1 MARESKAVFKMAG
14 YSYPGT
20 GPMTKKAGPEKKE
33 VDVDEIDP
41 FDEDAVVEKPKWYNV
56 AEKLKVIKMNKKA
69 RKSGPK

>member
-20 GPMTKKAGPEKKE
+20 GPMTKKAGPEGKKFN
-33 VDVDEIDP
+33 VDEIDP
-41 FDEDAVVEKPKWYNV
+41 FNEDAVVEKPKWYNV